1 MKIKPVSYLML
12 GLLCLATVSPAQAS
26 DDDTSRRLAELEQQM
41 GAISQRLSTMEAQ
54 QPQSSSLL
62 NLQTEIDT
70 LKAEVTDLRG
80 QLDVQAHDLETAQK
94 HQTELYQDLDARLH
108 ALQHND
114 SSASAPGNG
123 QEAAST
129 SPPPPPPPQDQAAS
143 GDNSAA
149 THGYQ
154 SALNLFKQGNYL
166 ASIASFNKFIKT
178 NPNSALVPSAEY
190 WIGNAF
196 YSVGDYKNAVKTQQK
211 LIKTFPGSSKVPDAL
226 LNISS
231 AQVQLGNLSAARQTL
246 QTLEAR
252 FPATPAA
259 ELAKKRLELLQ

>member
-1 MKIKPVSYLML
+1 MKIKSVSYLMS
-12 GLLCLATVSPAQAS
+12 GLLCLAMISPVYAS

-41 GAISQRLSTMEAQ
+41 GAINQRLSTMEAQ

-80 QLDVQAHDLETAQK
+80 QLDVQAHDLETFQK
-94 HQTELYQDLDARLH
+94 RQTDLYQDMDARLR
-108 ALQHND
+108 ALQHSD
-114 SSASAPGNG
+114 GSSSAPGNG
-123 QEAAST
+123 QEAASA
-129 SPPPPPPPQDQAAS
+129 PPPPPPPQDQAAS
-143 GDNSAA
+143 DDNSAA

-154 SALNLFKQGNYL
+154 AALNLFKQGNYL

-178 NPNSALVPSAEY
+178 SPNSTLVPSAEY
-190 WIGNAF
+190 WIGNAY

-211 LIKTFPGSSKVPDAL
+211 LIKTFPGSAKVPDAL

-246 QTLEAR
+246 QTLETR

>member
-1 MKIKPVSYLML
+1 MKIKSVSYLML
-12 GLLCLATVSPAQAS
+12 GLLCLATVSPVYAR

-41 GAISQRLSTMEAQ
+41 GAINQRLSTMEAQ

-80 QLDVQAHDLETAQK
+80 QLDVQAHDLETSQK
-94 HQTELYQDLDARLH
+94 RQTDLYQDMDARLH

-114 SSASAPGNG
+114 SSAPAPGNG
-123 QEAAST
+123 QEAA
-129 SPPPPPPPQDQAAS
+129 PPPPPQDQAAAE
-143 GDNSAA
+143 DNSAA
-149 THGYQ
+149 THSYQ
-154 SALNLFKQGNYL
+154 SALSLFKQGNYL

-178 NPNSALVPSAEY
+178 SPNSTLVPSAEY
-190 WIGNAF
+190 WVGNAY

-246 QTLEAR
+246 QTLEAK